1 MFVKPPAMEST
12 FFFEMKEERKVSYVK
27 LVLRSI
33 VAQKGANILFFYNF
47 KYGANMALNV
57 VLNLVLNSISSQNV
71 NHKILS
77 DV

>member
-1 MFVKPPAMEST
+1 
-12 FFFEMKEERKVSYVK
+12 MKEERKVSYVK

-57 VLNLVLNSISSQNV
+57 VVNLVLNSISSQNV

-77 DV
+77 DA

>member
-1 MFVKPPAMEST
+1 M
-12 FFFEMKEERKVSYVK
+12 SYVK

-33 VAQKGANILFFYNF
+33 VAQKGANILFFYNL

-57 VLNLVLNSISSQNV
+57 VVNLVLNSISSQNV

-77 DV
+77 DA